1 MKVQIIN
8 LDPHDDYVS
17 TLDKLGWAKAPRILI
32 VWPRHGRVLTR
43 RLDLVLLQRKVRRRG
58 SQIGLVTHDL
68 EVIAHAEDLAIPVFD
83 SLDLIPEQGWHVRPR
98 PRVSIKRRAG
108 APLVDFPPPHT
119 PSPLSEK
126 KRILIKLSRTAI
138 MSLAVLSLVLMIAAL
153 LPRAM
158 IIINPETQ
166 IHKVDLV
173 LTLDP
178 EVEMVQPDGRIPAR
192 WAVIRVEGSLRS
204 PTTGSTNVPATFAR
218 GTVIFTNRTSELI
231 NIPSITGLRASRN
244 SNLRFET
251 TEEVNLSDE
260 VNAQASA
267 TIIAASPGPSGNL
280 HAGAID
286 AIEGPLGLRVV
297 VTNPTP
303 THGGENVIRAA
314 VAPDDLATL
323 ESELID
329 QLVALA
335 ATELKGEMETDETLV
350 EGSLRVSQILEKQFD
365 RQVGEPA
372 DSVSLSITMEFEALI
387 YRLSDLEAVATLVM
401 ENGTPQGASPVP
413 GTSTYVLT
421 TEPMIENSYTASLQM
436 LASQDIFI
444 TIDEAQMR
452 ELLRAH
458 TPDEASSLMK
468 YILGNSVLT
477 EIHLT
482 PKWFPWLPWLGMNIS
497 INYPWEVD

>member
-8 LDPHDDYVS
+8 LDSHDDHVS
-17 TLDKLGWAKAPRILI
+17 ALDKLGWAKAPRILI
-32 VWPRHGRVLTR
+32 VWPKHGRVLTR
-43 RLDLVLLQRKVRRRG
+43 RLDLVLLQRKVKRRG

-108 APLVDFPPPHT
+108 TPLVDLPPPHT

-126 KRILIKLSRTAI
+126 KRLLIKLSRTAI

-178 EVEMVQPDGRIPAR
+178 EVEMVQPDGRIPAH

-204 PTTGSTNVPATFAR
+204 PTTGSTDVPATFAH
-218 GTVIFTNRTSELI
+218 GTVLFTNRTSELI
-231 NIPSITGLRASRN
+231 NIPSATGLRASKN
-244 SNLRFET
+244 GNLRFET

-280 HAGAID
+280 LEGAID
-286 AIEGPLGLRVV
+286 AIEGPLGLSVV

-303 THGGENVIRAA
+303 TLGGENVTRAA
-314 VAPDDLATL
+314 VASDDLTAL
-323 ESELID
+323 ESGLTD

-335 ATELKGEMETDETLV
+335 ASELNREMDTDETLV

-365 RQVGEPA
+365 RQIGEPA
-372 DSVSLSITMEFEALI
+372 DSVSMSITMEFVALI
-387 YRLSDLEAVATLVM
+387 YRFSDLEAVATLVM
-401 ENGTPQGASPVP
+401 EHDIPPGASPVP
-413 GTSTYVLT
+413 DTFTYVLT
-421 TEPMIENSYTASLQM
+421 TEPKVENGYTASLRM
-436 LASQDIFI
+436 LASQDIYVAI
-444 TIDEAQMR
+444 NEAQMR
-452 ELLRAH
+452 ELLRGH
-458 TPDEASSLMK
+458 TPDEASLLMK
-468 YILGNSVLT
+468 HILGNSVVT

-497 INYPWEVD
+497 INYAWEAD